1 MSHASRITRPALISG
16 AGSGIGRAVAV
27 ELGRRGHPLVLLG
40 RREEPLRA
48 TLAEAGDNGRV
59 VAVDV
64 RDAGIVD
71 ALVESL
77 PQALS
82 PAIVVPAAGV
92 ARVAPFVDLTDGQW
106 RESLDT
112 NLLGSLHLY
121 RAFLRR
127 RAADG
132 GHLFAILS
140 IAARRGFPDWSA
152 YAASKWALRG
162 AFECLREEL
171 RGQPVRLTSI
181 YAGATSSPLWD
192 DVGGT
197 WDHEAMIAPE
207 EIARSVGWALDSAAA
222 VEEVVLRPPGGD
234 L

>member
-1 MSHASRITRPALISG
+1 MSDSSRIARPALISG

-59 VAVDV
+59 VAADV
-64 RDAGIVD
+64 RNAEIVD

-77 PQALS
+77 PQALA
-82 PAIVVPAAGV
+82 PAIVIPAAGV
-92 ARVAPFVDLTDGQW
+92 ARVAPFVELTDGQW
-106 RESLDT
+106 RESLET

-127 RAADG
+127 QERNG

-171 RGQPVRLTSI
+171 RGSPVRLTAI
-181 YAGATSSPLWD
+181 YAGATASPLWD
-192 DVGGT
+192 DVGGA
-197 WDHEAMIAPE
+197 WDRDAMIAPE

-222 VEEVVLRPPGGD
+222 VEEIVLRPPGGD